1 MNATNTILFTNT
13 DLNAVLTIIN
23 NILAFLWIKIAS
35 RFLDVCVPFLVL
47 SRPQP
52 QS

>member
-23 NILAFLWIKIAS
+23 NILAFLWINIAS
-35 RFLDVCVPFLVL
+35 RFLDVCAPFLVL
-47 SRPQP
+47 SGPQP